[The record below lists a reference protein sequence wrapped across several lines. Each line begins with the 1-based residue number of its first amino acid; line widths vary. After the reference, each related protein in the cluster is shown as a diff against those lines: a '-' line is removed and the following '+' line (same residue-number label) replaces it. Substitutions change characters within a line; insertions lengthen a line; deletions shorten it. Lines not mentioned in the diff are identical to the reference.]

1 MEGSK
6 GYIYILTNPSFKDYV
21 KIGYADDV
29 ERRVQQLNN
38 TECTPYAFHVYA
50 TYEVDSRLMD
60 LKFHTIID
68 KLNPSLRSIEQYK
81 GRTRKREFFEI
92 SPEDAYSVF
101 EAMAEIH
108 GCTERLKK
116 WELTEEELI
125 EEEIA
130 EIITTERRA
139 RHANYT
145 FDYWNIPVG
154 AELIHCED
162 PSIKCVVVDNR
173 RVEYNGE
180 ILYMTPFAKKIGNSS
195 SHGPGYIERKFMY
208 NGKTLK
214 EIESELY
221 PSK

>member
-1 MEGSK
+1 MTGFK
-6 GYIYILTNPSFKDYV
+6 GYIYILTNPSFPDYV

-29 ERRVQQLNN
+29 LNRVQQLNS

-60 LKFHTIID
+60 VKFHTIID
-68 KLNPSLRSIEQYK
+68 KLNPALRSVEQYN

-92 SPEDAYSVF
+92 SAEAAFEVF

-116 WELTEEELI
+116 WKTTEEELV

-130 EIITTERRA
+130 EIISNERKK
-139 RHANYT
+139 RHPNYT
-145 FDYWNIPVG
+145 FDYWKIPIG
-154 AELIHCED
+154 AELVHVD
-162 PSIKCVVVDNR
+162 NPSIRCKVVSSR

-180 ILYMTPFAKKIGNSS
+180 IYYMTPFAKMIGCNS
-195 SHGPGYIERKFMY
+195 SHGPGYIEKNFMH
-208 NGKTLK
+208 NGETLK
-214 EIESELY
+214 AIEKRLY
-221 PSK
+221 HIE